1 MSRWICSIYFTET
14 MATAARWL
22 GEEGGGGWYSGF
34 QVTGKERGKNEKR
47 KESLGLPPEPNQIAL
62 PKLTPKNPMINF

>member
-1 MSRWICSIYFTET
+1 MFHLFYRDYGYSGPV
-14 MATAARWL
+14 A
-22 GEEGGGGWYSGF
+22 GGGGGGGWYSGF

-62 PKLTPKNPMINF
+62 PKTNPQKSYDKFLASH